1 MAKGIKELRR
11 RIRSITN
18 TRKITRA
25 MEMVAAA
32 KLRRTQGVME
42 AARPFARKLELL
54 LGRLALSPLAG
65 ENALFRNREGTGL
78 PPLVVLFTSDRGLCG
93 GFNANLIKAAERFLR
108 SHPDALMIC
117 VGKKGRDYFRRRIG
131 DRLIDSLADLGGRV
145 DGPATDGVAN
155 KLLDLWSDER
165 VSQIALIAP
174 HFISTASNRPELRQY
189 LPMEPA
195 AFGLTEAE
203 ASHPIDYLLE
213 PSPERVFAALLPQ
226 YLRSKIFLTLAETFT
241 SEHSARMLAMN
252 NATKNSDELVG
263 KLSLQM
269 NKARQAAITTEI
281 TEIVSGAEALG

>member
-11 RIRSITN
+11 RIRSIKS

-42 AARPFARKLELL
+42 AARPFARKLQLL

-65 ENALFRNREGTGL
+65 ENELFENRQDSEL
-78 PPLVVLFTSDRGLCG
+78 PTLVVLFTSDRGLCG
-93 GFNANLIKAAERFLR
+93 SFNANLIKTAEVYLR
-108 SHPDALMIC
+108 THPDALMVC
-117 VGKKGRDYFRRRIG
+117 VGKKGRDYFRRRLNE
-131 DRLIDSLADLGGRV
+131 RLVDSVVDLGGRV
-145 DGPATDGVAN
+145 EGSTTDDLGN
-155 KLLDLWSDER
+155 LLLKLWQDRR
-165 VSQIALIAP
+165 VSEIKLIAP
-174 HFISTASNRPELRQY
+174 HFISTASNKPEITQY
-189 LPMEPA
+189 LPLQPE
-195 AFGLTEAE
+195 AFGLSEEE
-203 ASHPIDYLLE
+203 ASHPINYILE
-213 PSPERVFAALLPQ
+213 PSPKRVFEALLPQ
-226 YLRSKIFLTLAETFT
+226 YLRSKIYLTLAETFT